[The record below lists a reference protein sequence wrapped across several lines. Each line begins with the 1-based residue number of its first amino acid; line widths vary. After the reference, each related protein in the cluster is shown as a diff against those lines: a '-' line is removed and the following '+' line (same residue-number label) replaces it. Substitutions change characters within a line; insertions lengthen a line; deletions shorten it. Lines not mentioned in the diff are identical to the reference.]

1 LSRLKENRYMQSV
14 VILPLIL
21 LWTTMIVGQQP
32 SSSCCRL
39 DVSSGAASPTEFQVA
54 VWNLQETPVVVYRT
68 LPEFDIGIRIVGED
82 GREPELT
89 DYARQLRD
97 QGRGGSMRMT
107 TLKQGESMA
116 QALDLSKLYVL
127 KKGTYA
133 VMVSR
138 DVLIAEKRIE
148 LQSKTNLNV
157 P

>member
-1 LSRLKENRYMQSV
+1 
-14 VILPLIL
+14 
-21 LWTTMIVGQQP
+21 
-32 SSSCCRL
+32 
-39 DVSSGAASPTEFQVA
+39 
-54 VWNLQETPVVVYRT
+54 VYRT

-138 DVLIAEKRIE
+138 DVFIAEKRIE

>member
-1 LSRLKENRYMQSV
+1 
-14 VILPLIL
+14 
-21 LWTTMIVGQQP
+21 
-32 SSSCCRL
+32 
-39 DVSSGAASPTEFQVA
+39 
-54 VWNLQETPVVVYRT
+54 
-68 LPEFDIGIRIVGED
+68 
-82 GREPELT
+82 
-89 DYARQLRD
+89 
-97 QGRGGSMRMT
+97 MT

-138 DVLIAEKRIE
+138 DVFIAEKRIE